1 MRQTN
6 QNKRTLS
13 TDLISEI
20 KNFDI
25 FRSQFKFQLPNGTT
39 SVTSY
44 PGICATFL
52 LVLLTISYGI
62 LNIIELASFGQS
74 TIRLD
79 EIDYHYNDSYV
90 FDLDKKPGLNIAFGF
105 THYDNN
111 PEPIDDPDYGEVI
124 AEIKTWG
131 GTSGT

>member
-1 MRQTN
+1 MLQADLKQRP
-6 QNKRTLS
+6 LS
-13 TDLISEI
+13 TNLIREI
-20 KNFDI
+20 KNFDL
-25 FRSQFKFQLPNGTT
+25 FRYPFRFQLPNGST

-52 LVLLTISYGI
+52 LVLLTISYGV
-62 LNIIELASFGQS
+62 LNIIELVGFGQS
-74 TIRLD
+74 TVRLD
-79 EIDYHYNDSYV
+79 EIDYHYDDSYV

-105 THYDNN
+105 THYDSNT
-111 PEPIDDPDYGEVI
+111 EPIDDPDYGEVI